1 MRNDARHGRDSVL
14 VTGASRGLGLETAL
28 TLAERG
34 FRVWAGIRNITSKE
48 RLEASA
54 AARGVFLE
62 VLCLDVTD
70 PASVDSAMERILKQ
84 DGDLY
89 GLVNNAGVMAR
100 AYFEDFPEQDIRRIF
115 ETNVFGTMNV
125 TRRVLPHMR
134 RQRRGRIVMMS
145 SIGGRIGSVGIAPY
159 IASKFAL
166 EGFSES
172 LALEVKPLGLDV
184 IIIEPGIVATEIW
197 KESSRILSGA
207 RNPEGPYYRW
217 FCEEER
223 LAEAM
228 LRSSRNRPEDVARR
242 VYQALSVSKPRLRY
256 VVGRRASSVLSLR
269 RYLPGE
275 LFEKFYFGALLRRIT
290 RTTT

>member
-1 MRNDARHGRDSVL
+1 MRSSAQSGRDSVL

-34 FRVWAGIRNITSKE
+34 FRVWAGIRNIADKG

-54 AARGVFLE
+54 AARGTSLD
-62 VLCLDVTD
+62 VLRLDVTD
-70 PASVDSAMERILKQ
+70 PASVDSAIELILKQ
-84 DGDLY
+84 DGTLY
-89 GLVNNAGVMAR
+89 GLVNNAGIMAR

-145 SIGGRIGSVGIAPY
+145 SIGGRIGSIGIAPY

-184 IIIEPGIVATEIW
+184 IIIEPGIIATDIW
-197 KESSRILSGA
+197 SESSRILPSA
-207 RNPEGPYYRW
+207 KNPEGPYYRW
-217 FCEEER
+217 FCGEER
-223 LAEAM
+223 LAEA
-228 LRSSRNRPEDVARR
+228 LLKSSRNRPEDVARKI
-242 VYQALSVSKPRLRY
+242 YQALSVRNPRLRY
-256 VVGRRASSVLSLR
+256 VVGKRASLVLSLR

-275 LFEKFYFGALLRRIT
+275 LFEKIYFGAMLRRVT